1 MPMQEKL
8 NLDVLV
14 VDDSETQRFHT
25 KVLLEERGCKV
36 REAGDGKHALD
47 MLKTFK
53 PDLMILDFTMPG
65 MDGFG
70 LLRLLQGDP
79 SHSEIPIIVLTAKM
93 MDASMRNEIEM
104 EPNVERVLTKPPNLP
119 ELFEISRQVSKS
131 SGKYVA
137 PTG

>member
-1 MPMQEKL
+1 MQERM

-36 REAGDGKHALD
+36 REAGDGKHALE
-47 MLKTFK
+47 MLKFFK
-53 PDLMILDFTMPG
+53 PDVMILDFTMPG

-79 SHSEIPIIVLTAKM
+79 TTSDIPIIVLTAKM

-104 EPNVERVLTKPPNLP
+104 EPNVERVFAKPPDIP
-119 ELFEISRQVSKS
+119 ALFEIVRQVSKS
-131 SGKYVA
+131 KGKYKEA
-137 PTG
+137 TG